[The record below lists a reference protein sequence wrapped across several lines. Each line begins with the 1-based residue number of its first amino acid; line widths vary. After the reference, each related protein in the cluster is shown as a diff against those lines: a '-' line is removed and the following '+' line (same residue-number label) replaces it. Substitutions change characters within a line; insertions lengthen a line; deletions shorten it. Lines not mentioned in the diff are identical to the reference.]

1 MRKWKGMLCLMF
13 MVTVGGGYLVHR
25 VVSQPASF
33 IRKIDGLP
41 TGQYWWL
48 VDAYQGRLFVVDMMG
63 NKIDITDRNKLNLDP
78 TPPFYVARIN
88 PDTEQVVEE
97 FTSKHF
103 RAIAI
108 SAERENRPDSW
119 LAEEFDYWV
128 IDEQSKIAYALKP
141 IRQDEWSDER
151 YAGVYVIDIN
161 TRQVKKFLEISP
173 VSFTLALHPNREKLY
188 VMTQPKEAEV
198 ETGEIRVYSTASLD
212 LLKTITYLGG
222 FCILDAEFNQD
233 GSRLFCSVE
242 GRGILVIDTINGQL
256 EHWEPPFDHPV
267 DFGIEDR
274 LIIRLTLSPDGQ
286 EIYVALREGEARGGV
301 AAIDTIQKKLVRIL
315 DLSPTACT
323 SVVVIGEKLF
333 AACLD
338 GVYVIDIPAWRNQ
351 R

>member
-1 MRKWKGMLCLMF
+1 MCVLLLIIG
-13 MVTVGGGYLVHR
+13 VIVGAGWVASRGI
-25 VVSQPASF
+25 SQIPSF
-33 IRKIDGLP
+33 VRKIRGLP
-41 TGQYWWL
+41 AGLHYWL
-48 VDAYQGRLFVVDMMG
+48 VEIHQNQVFVIDGYG
-63 NKIDITDRNKLNLDP
+63 NKVDITGKLNLDP
-78 TPPFYVARIN
+78 TPPFYVARID

-141 IRQDEWSDER
+141 IRQDEWGIER

-188 VMTQPKEAEV
+188 VMTRPKKAEV
-198 ETGEIRVYSTASLD
+198 ETGEIRIYSTASLD
-212 LLKTITYLGG
+212 LLKMITYLGG

-233 GSRLFCSVE
+233 GSRLFCSVR
-242 GRGILVIDTINGQL
+242 GRGILVIDTVNDQL

-274 LIIRLTLSPDGQ
+274 LIIRLTLNPDGQ
-286 EIYVALREGEARGGV
+286 EIYVALREGEARGAV

-323 SVVVIGEKLF
+323 SVTVVGDKLF

-338 GVYVIDIPAWRNQ
+338 GVYVIDIPAWRKQ
-351 R
+351 Q